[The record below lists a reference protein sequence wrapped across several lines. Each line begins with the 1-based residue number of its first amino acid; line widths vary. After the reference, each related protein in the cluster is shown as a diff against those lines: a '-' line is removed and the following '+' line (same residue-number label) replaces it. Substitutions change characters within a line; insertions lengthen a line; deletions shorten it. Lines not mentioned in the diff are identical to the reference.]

1 MSLNLKTLFGSK
13 KKDRDELA
21 EQAQQAEIEERR
33 DMIEGIA
40 ELDEKTV
47 KEVMVPRIDVQFI
60 PVDIS
65 LEDFYDI
72 ISEQGYSRYP
82 VYDETIDNVIGI
94 LYAKDLLRRD
104 ISENFN
110 VRALMRKAYFIPES
124 KHLDDLLRE
133 FKLRKV
139 HIAVAIDEYG
149 GVSGIVCMEDILEVI
164 VGEIQ
169 DEFDEDEA
177 DDISELREGEFLCE
191 ARTPID
197 EINSSVGLHLPEDDF
212 ETLGGYVFELFGRI
226 PATQEQVEDDEAVFV
241 VEDIEGH
248 KINRVRIVRKESE
261 R

>member
-1 MSLNLKTLFGSK
+1 LSLNLKSLFGTK
-13 KKDRDELA
+13 KKDRDEQS
-21 EQAQQAEIEERR
+21 EQVQQAEIEERR
-33 DMIEGIA
+33 DMIEGIG
-40 ELDEKTV
+40 ELEEKTV

-65 LEDFYDI
+65 LDEFYGI
-72 ISEQGYSRYP
+72 IGEQGYSRYP
-82 VYDETIDNVIGI
+82 VYDDTIDNVIGI
-94 LYAKDLLRRD
+94 LYAKDLLRPD
-104 ISENFN
+104 IEDNFD
-110 VRALMRKAYFIPES
+110 VRQLMRKAYFVPES

-149 GVSGIVCMEDILEVI
+149 GVSGIICMEDILEVI

-177 DDISELREGEFLCE
+177 EDISELQDGEFLCE

-197 EINSSVGLHLPEDDF
+197 EINSTVGLHLPEDDF

-226 PATQEQVEDDEAVFV
+226 PAVKEQVEDSEAVFI
-241 VEDIEGH
+241 VEDIDGH
-248 KINRVRIVRKESE
+248 KINRVRIIRKQPE
-261 R
+261 

>member
-1 MSLNLKTLFGSK
+1 LFGTK
-13 KKDRDELA
+13 KKDRDEQS
-21 EQAQQAEIEERR
+21 EQVQQAEIEERR
-33 DMIEGIA
+33 DMIEGIG
-40 ELDEKTV
+40 ELEEKTV

-65 LEDFYDI
+65 LDEFYGI
-72 ISEQGYSRYP
+72 IGEQGYSRYP
-82 VYDETIDNVIGI
+82 VYDDTIDNVIGI
-94 LYAKDLLRRD
+94 LYAKDLLRPD
-104 ISENFN
+104 IEDNFD
-110 VRALMRKAYFIPES
+110 VRQLMRKAYFVPES

-149 GVSGIVCMEDILEVI
+149 GVSGIICMEDILEVI

-177 DDISELREGEFLCE
+177 EDISELQDGEFLCE

-197 EINSSVGLHLPEDDF
+197 EINSTVGLHLPEDDF

-226 PATQEQVEDDEAVFV
+226 PAVKEQVEDSEAVFI
-241 VEDIEGH
+241 VEDIDGH
-248 KINRVRIVRKESE
+248 KINRVRIIRKQPE
-261 R
+261 